1 MTMSFLQDEED
12 PCRTT
17 RREHACTFDQGR
29 ARRLNRGRLNI
40 PLVSAR
46 LHMEGFAQTLSVPPP
61 GPRQRSFLP

>member
-1 MTMSFLQDEED
+1 MTMSFPQDEED
-12 PCRTT
+12 PCWTT
-17 RREHACTFDQGR
+17 DANMPALLNQGR

-46 LHMEGFAQTLSVPPP
+46 WHMEGFAQTLSVPPP